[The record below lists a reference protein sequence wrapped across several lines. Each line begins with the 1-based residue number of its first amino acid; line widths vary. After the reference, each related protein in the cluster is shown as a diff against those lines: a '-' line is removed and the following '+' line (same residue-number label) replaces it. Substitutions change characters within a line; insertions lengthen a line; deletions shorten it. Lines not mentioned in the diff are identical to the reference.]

1 MEEQQSPAKPF
12 QVEQADLDKLVE
24 FLREAGRPM
33 TLEELTRQYIVLLR
47 ARVTAEAASAT

>member
-1 MEEQQSPAKPF
+1 MAEQQSPAKPF

-47 ARVTAEAASAT
+47 ARVTAEAASTT

>member
-1 MEEQQSPAKPF
+1 MTEQQAPAKPF

-33 TLEELTRQYIVLLR
+33 TLEELTRQYIALLR
-47 ARVTAEAASAT
+47 ARVTAEATSAA